1 LPYELGTKIGTK
13 WLAEVALQ
21 LTPATLIHM
30 FRMSIYAHP
39 HVRKSGSYFGYAYT
53 YYEIERHLREYEY
66 DGKKLQL
73 DLNSPKSKIQLY
85 YGSPPGYFSPN
96 QYKIQMTQWEST
108 LIPPNWVEHAKEYDE
123 WWTAN
128 QFGADAF
135 INAGVPAEK
144 IHVFEHGVDSSM
156 WTPKKRGKKGVI
168 RFLHVDSGSP
178 RKRAPLAVE
187 AFKKAFGNNLDYEL
201 TLKYSHHGA
210 SNQDWFNEDV
220 LANYGDWQDSN
231 VRHIKEN
238 MTIEHLVSLFQY
250 HDILIYPSE
259 GEGFGL
265 IPLQALA
272 TGMPVIST
280 SDWCSY
286 DKYFNGNIIESH
298 RGVSDIVETYTR
310 FGEVVIPHL
319 DSMVYLM
326 KKSVEDFEAQSNTFY
341 NQIPEIVQ
349 DYSWQKRTN
358 MVMDSLINRVG
369 IDMFENSDFLNWG
382 LSYD

>member
-1 LPYELGTKIGTK
+1 ML
-13 WLAEVALQ
+13 
-21 LTPATLIHM
+21 
-30 FRMSIYAHP
+30 RMSIYAHP

-53 YYEIERHLREYEY
+53 YYEIERHLREYEHN
-66 DGKKLQL
+66 GEKLQL
-73 DLNSPKSKIQLY
+73 DINSPKSKVQLY

-108 LIPPNWVEHAKEYDE
+108 LVPPNWVDHAKDYNE

-135 INAGVPAEK
+135 INAGVPGEK
-144 IHVFEHGVDSSM
+144 IHVYEHGVDAST
-156 WTPKKRGKKGVI
+156 WTPKKRGQNGVI

-178 RKRAPLAVE
+178 RKRAPLALE
-187 AFKKAFGNNLDYEL
+187 AFKKAFGNNPDYEI
-201 TLKYSHHGA
+201 TLKYSHHAA
-210 SNQDWFNEDV
+210 SEQDWFDEKI
-220 LANYGDWQDSN
+220 LANYGEWQDIN

-238 MTIEHLVSLFQY
+238 LTLEHLISLFHF
-250 HDILIYPSE
+250 HDVLIYPSE

-286 DKYFNGNIIESH
+286 DKYFQGNVIESH

-310 FGEVVIPHL
+310 YGEVVIPHL
-319 DSMVYLM
+319 DSMVDLM
-326 KKSVEDFEAQSNTFY
+326 KNAANNFENQANIFY
-341 NQIPEIVQ
+341 KQVTKVVK
-349 DYSWQKRTN
+349 DYDWQHRTN
-358 MVMDSLINRVG
+358 MAVDSLIDRIG
-369 IDMFENSDFLNWG
+369 IGMFENSG
-382 LSYD
+382 YMK